1 MGGAG
6 VPESYDCPEGPPIL
20 PDIVNRVDLR
30 SGVRAAAA
38 FCWLVASAALAQD
51 AAVSAAP
58 GDEVL
63 NPYDMFQARLRYGV
77 AVRSGAQTD
86 QGPGLTYSG
95 LTPNDL
101 ALQGWGWFLL
111 DGKLGGTLALQ
122 REGFALYDRGTKVT
136 SGGLLRFSLGPAGRL
151 ALGPVRLEASAGYAL
166 QQLPFLGSSS
176 APSLAPVTRHAV
188 LLAARGIVD
197 LGRVELEAHAEVPI
211 ALATTA
217 ATAATSSSGFGV
229 GGGIRVNLF
238 DVGFLRWG
246 VLADV
251 GYVSDTLSDSS
262 GLKGSQSVVRA
273 GGAVDLKWREGHSS
287 GPRFGGLL
295 VEVVDAASGAPL
307 PGVEVGV
314 GARTAT
320 TGADGK
326 AHLSGLD
333 PGRVSGTASA
343 GGYLR
348 GQLDAE
354 VSADEELPLT
364 VKLEREPP
372 RVGGLKLTAVGQDGK
387 GLPGVAFEVA
397 DQKVTSAEGGTAL
410 VSGLPPGPVGVK
422 ARLDGYQPAEET
434 AAVVAGKDSAVSLTL
449 VPLKKSVPATLT
461 GIVRSTAGGAPVAAD
476 LEVRELRL
484 KAKASA
490 QGSFSFQVPGGTY
503 TVTISAPGFLAQTKS
518 VTVKDGD
525 QAIFNVDLHPR

>member
-1 MGGAG
+1 M
-6 VPESYDCPEGPPIL
+6 PESYDWPEGPPIL
-20 PDIVNRVDLR
+20 PAIVNRVDLR
-30 SGVRAAAA
+30 SGARAVAAL
-38 FCWLVASAALAQD
+38 CWLLAGVAWAQD
-51 AAVSAAP
+51 ATVTAAP

-63 NPYDMFQARLRYGV
+63 SPYDMFQARLRYGV

-122 REGFALYDRGTKVT
+122 REGFALYDQGTKVT
-136 SGGLLRFSLGPAGRL
+136 SGGLLRFSLGPAGRV
-151 ALGPVRLEASAGYAL
+151 AFGPVRLEASAGYAL

-176 APSLAPVTRHAV
+176 APALAPVTRHAV

-197 LGRVELEAHAEVPI
+197 LGRVELEARAEVPI
-211 ALATTA
+211 ALAT
-217 ATAATSSSGFGV
+217 TAATSSSGFGV
-229 GGGIRVNLF
+229 GGGVRVNLF

-246 VLADV
+246 LLADV
-251 GYVSDTLSDSS
+251 GYVSDALSDAS

-287 GPRFGGLL
+287 GPRFGALL
-295 VEVVDAASGAPL
+295 VEVVDAASLAPL
-307 PGVEVGV
+307 AGVEVGV

-320 TGADGK
+320 TGPDGK
-326 AHLSGLD
+326 AHLTGLD
-333 PGRVSGTASA
+333 PGRVAGSASV

-354 VSADEELPLT
+354 VAADEELPLT
-364 VKLEREPP
+364 LKLTREPP
-372 RVGGLKLTAVGQDGK
+372 RVGGLKLSAVGQDGK
-387 GLPGVAFEVA
+387 ALVGVSFEVA
-397 DQKVTSAEGGTAL
+397 DQKVEAGEGGVAV
-410 VSGLPPGPVGVK
+410 VSGLPPGPVAVK
-422 ARLDGYQPAEET
+422 ARLDGYQLAEET

-449 VPLKKSVPATLT
+449 VPLKKAVPATLT
-461 GIVRSTAGGAPVAAD
+461 GIVRSTAGGAPIAAD
-476 LEVRELRL
+476 LEVPQLKL
-484 KAKASA
+484 KAKATA

-503 TVTISAPGFLAQTKS
+503 TVTIAAPGFLAQTKS